1 MDRVSAVGVGDGLSE
16 RAVRAM
22 LLGVLLVGLCS
33 RQADAQP
40 ARLSLRTATAQ
51 QQVQVGDTLEIQVFI
66 EPRGAALTSVSAY
79 VSFDQEVFTLLPD
92 QTLDDGTVLPFRS
105 GGFMGGQIYAN
116 STAGDIIGSLVGN
129 GLDGFQLDYVAVSG
143 SGSVGNRQVASEPGV
158 LASFRLTLVG
168 YPESNMARIQLDD
181 SGRRRSIYTEAGRPG
196 VEVNFQTPLA
206 PLQLNVSG
214 ERIPPVGEPLVSPA
228 GADHLLSARELTLT
242 EDAGEVLVSLEEFLA
257 DGVGLEGGAWMAT
270 TSGGLSINFSGRNL
284 IVRVP
289 PDWHGVEEIALT
301 FVDKDGQSD
310 TVAILIEVLPVNDP
324 PVVAEVKTQV
334 VASGGTKRGPALED
348 LITDVDDPL
357 NELAIAI
364 EASGAVEIEQRG
376 GYLWLSGLQPGTGE
390 VVVSVVDVAGARAD
404 GVFAVQV
411 ISLSGPPA
419 LSGLPVVELERG
431 DAIEIR
437 LNEYVTDDDTPTEQL
452 RWTVAARGPVTAE
465 LTQEDGGPVLRI
477 VAATSGSGQVA
488 LQVSDPD
495 GNSAAGAIMVE
506 VAVVKLVATD
516 ITLVRDEESM
526 GGVRAPV
533 VYPNPFNS
541 QAAIEYQLAEDS
553 RVQLII
559 YDALGRR
566 VRTLIDNNQIA
577 GHKTAVWAGR
587 SEDGLDL
594 SSGIYLYQFRTKRH
608 RWSGKMML
616 VR

>member
-1 MDRVSAVGVGDGLSE
+1 MDRVSAVGVGDGRSE
-16 RAVRAM
+16 RTVCAM

-40 ARLSLRTATAQ
+40 ARLSLRTTTQ

-143 SGSVGNRQVASEPGV
+143 SGSVGNRQVSSEPGV

-196 VEVNFQTPLA
+196 VEVNFQSPLA
-206 PLQLNVSG
+206 PLQLRVSG
-214 ERIPPVGEPLVSPA
+214 ERIPPVGESLVSPA
-228 GADHLLSARELTLT
+228 GADHLLSAREITLT
-242 EDAGEVLVSLEEFLA
+242 EDAGEVLISLEEFLA
-257 DGVGLEGGAWMAT
+257 EGVVLDGATWTAT
-270 TSGGLSINFSGRNL
+270 TSGRLSLDISGRNL

-289 PDWHGVEEIALT
+289 PDWHGVDEIALT
-301 FVDKDGQSD
+301 FVDKDGKSD
-310 TVAILIEVLPVNDP
+310 TVAISIEVLPVNDP
-324 PVVAEVKTQV
+324 PVVAEVQTQV

-348 LITDVDDPL
+348 LITDVDDPPD
-357 NELAIAI
+357 ELAIAI

-404 GVFAVQV
+404 GVFEVQV

-495 GNSAAGAIMVE
+495 GNSAAGAIVVE

-594 SSGIYLYQFRTKRH
+594 SSGIYLYQFSTKRH

>member
-206 PLQLNVSG
+206 PLQLSVSG

-376 GYLWLSGLQPGTGE
+376 DYLWLSGLQPGTGE

-452 RWTVAARGPVTAE
+452 RWTVATRGPVTAE

>member
-1 MDRVSAVGVGDGLSE
+1 MDRLSALGVGDGRSA
-16 RAVRAM
+16 RTARAM

-33 RQADAQP
+33 PQADAQF

-51 QQVQVGDTLEIQVFI
+51 HQVQVGDTLEIEIFI

-105 GGFMGGQIYAN
+105 GEFMRGQIYAN
-116 STAGDIIGSLVGN
+116 STAGDIIGSVVGN

-143 SGSVGNRQVASEPGV
+143 SGSVGDRQVSMEPGV
-158 LASFRLTLVG
+158 LASFRLALVG
-168 YPESNMARIQLDD
+168 YSESNIARIQLDD
-181 SGRRRSIYTEAGRPG
+181 SGRRRSIYTEVGRPG
-196 VEVNFQTPLA
+196 VEVDFQTPLA
-206 PLQLNVSG
+206 PLQLSVSG
-214 ERIPPVGEPLVSPA
+214 ERIPPVGEPLVNPA
-228 GADHLLSARELTLT
+228 GAHHLLSARELTLT

-257 DGVGLEGGAWMAT
+257 DGVGLEGGAWTAT
-270 TSGGLSINFSGRNL
+270 TSTRLSIDFSGRNL

-289 PDWHGVEEIALT
+289 PDWHGVDEIALT

-310 TVAILIEVLPVNDP
+310 TVAIPIEVLPVNDP

-334 VASGGTKRGPALED
+334 VASGGTKRGPALEG

-357 NELAIAI
+357 DDLVIAI

-376 GYLWLSGLQPGTGE
+376 GYLWLSGLQPGIGE
-390 VVVSVVDVAGARAD
+390 VVVSVVDAAGARAG
-404 GVFAVQV
+404 GVFEVRV
-411 ISLSGPPA
+411 ISLSGPPT
-419 LSGLPVVELERG
+419 LGGLPVVELERG
-431 DAIEIR
+431 DAIEMR
-437 LNEYVTDDDTPTEQL
+437 LNEYVNDDDTSPEQL

-465 LTQEDGGPVLRI
+465 LKQEDGVPVLRI
-477 VAATSGSGQVA
+477 VAVTSGSGQVA

-495 GNSAAGAIMVE
+495 GNSAAGAIVVE
-506 VAVVKLVATD
+506 VAAVKLVATD
-516 ITLVRDEESM
+516 STLVRGGEAM
-526 GGVRAPV
+526 GGARAPV

-559 YDALGRR
+559 YDVLGRR
-566 VRTLIDNNQIA
+566 VRTLIDNRQIA
-577 GHKTAVWAGR
+577 GYKTAVWAGR
-587 SEDGLDL
+587 SEDGRDL